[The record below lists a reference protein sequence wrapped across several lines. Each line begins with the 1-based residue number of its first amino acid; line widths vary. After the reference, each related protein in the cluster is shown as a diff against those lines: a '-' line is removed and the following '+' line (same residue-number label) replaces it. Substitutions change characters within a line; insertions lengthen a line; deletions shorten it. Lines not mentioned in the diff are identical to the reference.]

1 MTTDELR
8 QFVRMSLWKFA
19 RTVPHIP
26 HEYTL
31 RAKSP
36 DEKLFERV
44 MLHIRQAGYE
54 GTFGQIWTSTCTDT
68 AIRFLQK
75 DAD

>member
-31 RAKSP
+31 RVEIPRRKA
-36 DEKLFERV
+36 L
-44 MLHIRQAGYE
+44 
-54 GTFGQIWTSTCTDT
+54 
-68 AIRFLQK
+68 
-75 DAD
+75 